1 MKYQHDSSDEKEPK
15 NSRDTN
21 VLVLIILL
29 AQSGSNPPLPLR
41 RAPAKIWA
49 LGSCLGDIL
58 ALCCTGQKNGS
69 LRCPETETTLREA
82 WRRRWRLFSCTLPV
96 CYTVYLAFLY
106 IQVEKLES
114 RQACLECLASGG
126 CLLTCFDRCKDCG
139 SSGNRPADCA
149 PYGLTTDCSLGQWN
163 TAQIPSL
170 LPGTNL
176 NFTLCPRKIIR
187 MAVALLSLVFPFL
200 TQQSISLAAMCD
212 DAKARQRHVELL
224 FWRSRIKQ
232 GA

>member
-58 ALCCTGQKNGS
+58 ALCCTGWKNGS

-114 RQACLECLASGG
+114 RQACFECLASGC

-149 PYGLTTDCSLGQWN
+149 PYGLTTDCGTLHKFQASCP
-163 TAQIPSL
+163 AQISI
-170 LPGTNL
+170 LPFVQGKSYVWLSHCFPWFFRSSHSNRSHWRRCATTQNRGNVTWSFFSSGRGL
-176 NFTLCPRKIIR
+176 NR
-187 MAVALLSLVFPFL
+187 
-200 TQQSISLAAMCD
+200 
-212 DAKARQRHVELL
+212 
-224 FWRSRIKQ
+224 